1 MRLRR
6 VENPRGWTSLPN
18 AMLEDRTL
26 SWRARGILA
35 YLLSRPP
42 FWETNSETLAALGKE
57 GREAVRTALRELQT
71 ARYLHRPRQQ
81 GSDGRWAT
89 DWLIADH
96 PFDPTDDGV
105 LDFPQAGDNPVDESG
120 DN

>member
-1 MRLRR
+1 
-6 VENPRGWTSLPN
+6 
-18 AMLEDRTL
+18 MLEDRTL

-42 FWETNSETLAALGKE
+42 LWETNSEALAAFGKE
-57 GREAVRTALRELQT
+57 GREAVRTALRELQV

-96 PFDPTDDGV
+96 PFDPSDDG
-105 LDFPQAGDNPVDESG
+105 LFPPQGVDNPVDESG
-120 DN
+120 DNWATEAQETDGRFSGPL